1 MYYPKQKDIV
11 WLDFDPSKGKEIQ
24 KRRPAL
30 VVSKDSF
37 NKFTG
42 FCLVC
47 PITSTHRAYAT
58 YVPIKDQQQKIL
70 GEVVT
75 HQLRSVD
82 YTKRNLKKIEQCDV
96 LTWAEVVEVIGM
108 FI

>member
-1 MYYPKQKDIV
+1 MNYPKQKDIV
-11 WLDFDPSKGKEIQ
+11 WLDFDPSKGKEIR

-30 VVSKDSF
+30 VDSKDEF
-37 NKFTG
+37 NVRTG

-47 PITSTHRAYAT
+47 PITSTNRNFET
-58 YVPIKDQQQKIL
+58 YIEIKDQQEIE

-75 HQLRSVD
+75 HQLRVVD
-82 YTKRNLKKIEQCDV
+82 YTTRNIEKIEQCDL
-96 LTWAEVVEVIGM
+96 LTWVEVVEVIGM

>member
-1 MYYPKQKDIV
+1 MNVPKQKDII
-11 WLDFDPSKGKEIQ
+11 WLDFDPSKGKEIK

-30 VVSKDSF
+30 VVSRNEF
-37 NKFTG
+37 NERTG

-47 PITSTHRAYAT
+47 PITSTKRKFAT
-58 YVPIKDQQQKIL
+58 YIEIKDPQKIK

-82 YTKRNLKKIEQCDV
+82 WTTRNIEKIEQCDMFTWIDV
-96 LTWAEVVEVIGM
+96 LEVIEM

>member
-1 MYYPKQKDIV
+1 MNYPKQKDIV
-11 WLDFDPSKGKEIQ
+11 WLDFDPSKGKEIR

-30 VVSKDSF
+30 VVSKDEF
-37 NKFTG
+37 NVRTG

-47 PITSTHRAYAT
+47 PITSTNRNFET
-58 YVPIKDQQQKIL
+58 YIEIKDQQEIE

-75 HQLRSVD
+75 HQLRVVD
-82 YTKRNLKKIEQCDV
+82 YTTRNIEKIEQCDL
-96 LTWAEVVEVIGM
+96 LTWVEVVEVIGM

>member
-1 MYYPKQKDIV
+1 MNYPKQKDII
-11 WLDFDPSKGKEIQ
+11 WIDFDPSKGKEIK

-30 VVSKDSF
+30 VVSKNEF
-37 NKFTG
+37 NERTG

-47 PITSTHRAYAT
+47 PITSTQRDFAT
-58 YVPIKDQQQKIL
+58 YIEIKDPQKIA
-70 GEVVT
+70 GEVIT

-82 YTKRNLKKIEQCDV
+82 YINRNIEKIEQCDI
-96 LTWAEVVEVIGM
+96 LTWLDVVEVIGM